1 MIHVAQTSWPLLS
14 GRSGT
19 MASLPNPVFSRPPA
33 APPERPKAPETDSAR
48 PPTSHVRGPVAGELP
63 TSETSFSRPSQS
75 RPRNPVLGRRRWRN
89 LSRAARRGSCYVF
102 LACTYVVVVVSSSI
116 ICSALHPFCFL
127 FFIPFFPLS
136 DLRHRG
142 TRSLLGSRLRVL
154 VAAAGP
160 FLFRRAPQLLC
171 ALFFHI
177 LYFFSS
183 SPSLLPPHRW
193 PNSSNR
199 PHRYDTFVEQ
209 PTQSTN
215 NKSTPPPG
223 PAC

>member
-1 MIHVAQTSWPLLS
+1 MIHVAQASWPLLS

-160 FLFRRAPQLLC
+160 FRFRRALQVLC
-171 ALFFHI
+171 ALFFSYFI
-177 LYFFSS
+177 LLLFFAFLT
-183 SPSLLPPHRW
+183 PSASLAELL
-193 PNSSNR
+193 
-199 PHRYDTFVEQ
+199 Q
-209 PTQSTN
+209 
-215 NKSTPPPG
+215 PPP
-223 PAC
+223 PIRYVR